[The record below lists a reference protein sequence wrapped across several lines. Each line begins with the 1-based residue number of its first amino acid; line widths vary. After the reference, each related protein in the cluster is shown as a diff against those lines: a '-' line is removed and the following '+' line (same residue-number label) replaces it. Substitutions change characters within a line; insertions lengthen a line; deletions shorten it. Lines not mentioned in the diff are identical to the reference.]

1 MRTAEGEGKML
12 RDDLHKIHIKYDT
25 PESIMIP
32 NGYGREENMETWTRE
47 FNFDFNF
54 LPAAH
59 RKLKSLFLKMS
70 QLIDEL
76 EAILIFVSASD
87 CPIR

>member
-1 MRTAEGEGKML
+1 
-12 RDDLHKIHIKYDT
+12 
-25 PESIMIP
+25 MIP
-32 NGYGREENMETWTRE
+32 NGYGREENMETWTRK

-54 LPAAH
+54 HPAA
-59 RKLKSLFLKMS
+59 RCKLKSLFLKMS

-87 CPIR
+87 CPFL